1 MNMKIEPPP
10 PYDNLKDMFKL
21 AILPLLYVIG
31 IWFFIG
37 FLIGFLFGFL
47 IGLFICFL
55 IGFLFGF

>member
-37 FLIGFLFGFL
+37 FLINLFV
-47 IGLFICFL
+47 
-55 IGFLFGF
+55 